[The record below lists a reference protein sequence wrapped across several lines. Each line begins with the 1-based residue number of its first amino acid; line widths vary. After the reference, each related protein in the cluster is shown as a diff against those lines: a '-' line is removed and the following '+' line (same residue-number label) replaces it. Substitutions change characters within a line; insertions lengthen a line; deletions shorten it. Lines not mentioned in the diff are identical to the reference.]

1 MERGIRKVLSFVV
14 GEIASKAFGKIIL
27 NPCNFEKTQVPLEF
41 PRFYQFSIL
50 INNFFVLEASV
61 N

>member
-14 GEIASKAFGKIIL
+14 GEIASKVFGKIIL

>member
-27 NPCNFEKTQVPLEF
+27 NPCNFEKTQVPLDSQGF
-41 PRFYQFSIL
+41 TSFQF
-50 INNFFVLEASV
+50 
-61 N
+61 